1 MKEIYIA
8 PSILSANFSILDLEL
23 EDVFNAGAT
32 YLHFDVMDGH
42 FVPNLSFGP
51 HVLST
56 INRDHKLINDVHLMV
71 EEPEKF
77 FDSFI
82 KAGADIITFHF
93 EVYKKQGAKLIAA
106 IETLKRQGIKVG
118 LSIKPKTTVEEI
130 ETILPLIDLVL
141 VMSVEPG
148 FGGQSFMMNAVD
160 KIKSLDKIRS
170 TDEDVN
176 YLIEVDGGIN
186 AQTGKLCVEA
196 GADILVAGSYIFNS
210 DDYKERIDSLKE
222 N

>member
-1 MKEIYIA
+1 MKEVYIA

-23 EDVFNAGAT
+23 EDVFNAGAS

-71 EEPEKF
+71 EQPEKF

-82 KAGADIITFHF
+82 RAGADIITFHY
-93 EVYKKQGAKLIAA
+93 EVYKDQGAKMLAA

-118 LSIKPKTTVEEI
+118 ISIKPKTSVEEI
-130 ETILPLIDLVL
+130 EKLLPLIDLVL

-148 FGGQSFMMNAVD
+148 FGGQAFMMSAVD
-160 KIKSLDKIRS
+160 KIKLLDEIRS
-170 TDEDVN
+170 TNKDMN

-186 AQTGKLCVEA
+186 AQTAKLAKAA

-210 DDYKERIDSLKE
+210 DDYKERINSLKE
-222 N
+222 D